1 MISNMV
7 RKKNPPLRNLVS
19 QGEGED
25 CQVPQ
30 PESAV
35 NQETLVNSGPSDPM
49 QEHNSQQDALESAN
63 KEEHC
68 LRVADVAGIKSDLK
82 SPALGEGNGFNY
94 KSHKK
99 GGNVPSFPQDE
110 VTDRNMPAL
119 SSQAASGACEACKS
133 PGRSEPDDGDGRSCN
148 VSGKLLELNHTAQAS
163 PKSGREKVQPPQGD
177 PADQP
182 PVTQGATPSE
192 NSQVLS
198 DGAVA
203 PDKSKADQLT
213 DNPEA
218 VPLTPELQ
226 DFKCNICGYGYYGN
240 DPTDLIKHF
249 RKYHL
254 GLHNRTRQDSDLDS
268 KILALHNMVQFSQSK
283 DFQKLSRNTGLLTG
297 MLQDLNAQRPA
308 LLNGT
313 YDIHVTLGG
322 MFIGIGRKTP
332 DCQGNTK
339 YFRCKFCNFTYM
351 GSSPGELE
359 QHFVSAH
366 PNKMKSAPSAVEPG
380 KDPCKSE
387 KNSGKG
393 SPATERHLPRP
404 SDTEDMG
411 KWQDKATIKAADDTP
426 IGYSVPI
433 KSMDSSKQNGMDS
446 TCYFWCRFCS
456 FSYES
461 SDTLKLADHYNKQH
475 RDNQRNSYFNRDFPD
490 KIGKQAHALHQNDSK
505 ERRLLPAN
513 KPDGEFSVKPEK
525 GSASAKKKDGG
536 KTAEEGMVT
545 SYNCQLCKFR
555 YSTNHGPDVITVGPL
570 LRHYHYIHNVHKCT
584 IKHCQYCPGG
594 LCGPEKHLGEI
605 TYPFACRKANCSH
618 CTQLLLHSSQGAT
631 GSARVRHQCD
641 LCPLVVHDVDVLLQH
656 YEAAHGSHY
665 PCRTELGGEGPATSE
680 EAEEH
685 CCTKCNFVTQVEEDI
700 FRHYRRAH
708 NCYKCRQCKWSAP
721 DTPALLEHF
730 NTAHC
735 GAPEPPSSGSP
746 SGGESPTTPSTGN
759 HNPGN
764 GEQEARH
771 RTPTP
776 SDSNNQPPPPAALS
790 EDKEGRGWLETCS
803 KEDTRKL
810 GELPKGSPYPG
821 QTGSAS
827 ISSSSSQESL
837 KNSRR
842 VAEEADGALP
852 VYGMQP
858 TDTKGFPG
866 GSQQLPGAGERD
878 KSRAL
883 TPQYP
888 TNSEL
893 NKAREESQT
902 LLRRRRGS
910 GVFCANCLTTKTSLW
925 RKNAN
930 GGYVCNACGLYQKL
944 HSTPRPLNIIKQS
957 NGEQIIR
964 RRTRKRLN
972 PEVLQTEQVN
982 KQQRVS
988 NDEQASDSSVERK
1001 VEEHPSDSQQ
1011 REQQP
1016 SNLSKLDLYGSVGK
1030 PHQGQPALVVGQVV
1044 DLHRRMQPLHIPV
1057 KSPQESSVDPGN
1069 CLPVSEGKGGSERG
1083 SPIEKYL
1090 RPTKHPN
1097 YSPPGSPIEK
1107 YQYPLFGFQFVHS
1120 DLQNEADWLRFWSK
1134 YKLSVAG
1141 NQHYHMPGLSN
1152 PCQNFVPYPAFN
1164 LPPTFSSLGSDNDI
1178 PLDLATK
1185 HSRSGPAANGAA
1197 KDKVNAPVT
1206 AAEESEENAVKTPD
1220 KVDRGTQDESL
1231 TKCVH
1236 CSILFMDEV
1245 MYALHM
1251 SCHGE
1256 GGPFQCSLCQHFCT
1270 DKYDFM
1276 THIQRGLHRN
1286 VQSDKKLQT

>member
-1 MISNMV
+1 MKQDMV

-30 PESAV
+30 AESAV
-35 NQETLVNSGPSDPM
+35 NQEAAVSSRPPDPM
-49 QEHNSQQDALESAN
+49 QEYNNKQNALESVN

-68 LRVADVAGIKSDLK
+68 LRVADVASIKSDLK

-110 VTDRNMPAL
+110 VTDRNMSAL
-119 SSQAASGACEACKS
+119 SFQAASGVCEACKS
-133 PGRSEPDDGDGRSCN
+133 PSRSEPDDDDGRSCN
-148 VSGKLLELNHTAQAS
+148 VSGNLSELKHPVQTS
-163 PKSGREKVQPPQGD
+163 PKSGRDEVQLLPCDPPHHETLT
-177 PADQP
+177 P
-182 PVTQGATPSE
+182 GAMPSE

-198 DGAVA
+198 DGAVVH
-203 PDKSKADQLT
+203 DKSKVEQLT
-213 DNPEA
+213 DNPDA
-218 VPLTPELQ
+218 TSLTPELQ

-254 GLHNRTRQDSDLDS
+254 GLHNRTRQDADLDT

-297 MLQDLNAQRPA
+297 MLQDLSVQRPA

-351 GSSPGELE
+351 GNSSSELE
-359 QHFVSAH
+359 QHFISAH
-366 PNKMKSAPSAVEPG
+366 PNKMKGVPSALESG
-380 KDPCKSE
+380 KDHNKSE
-387 KNSGKG
+387 KNASKS
-393 SPATERHLPRP
+393 SPSVERHLPRT
-404 SDTEDMG
+404 SDPEDIG
-411 KWQDKATIKAADDTP
+411 KWQDKCTIKTADDTS

-433 KSMDSSKQNGMDS
+433 KSVDCSKENGMDA

-456 FSYES
+456 YSCES
-461 SDTLKLADHYNKQH
+461 SDTLKLTDHYNKQH
-475 RDNQRNSYFNRDFPD
+475 RENQRNSYQ
-490 KIGKQAHALHQNDSK
+490 IGKQVPSLNQNDSSK
-505 ERRLLPAN
+505 ERRLLAAN
-513 KPDGEFSVKPEK
+513 KSDGDLTVKPEK
-525 GSASAKKKDGG
+525 GTISAKRKEAGVSS
-536 KTAEEGMVT
+536 TEESMVT

-555 YSTNHGPDVITVGPL
+555 YSTSHGPDVITVGPL
-570 LRHYHYIHNVHKCT
+570 LRHYHYLHNVHKCT

-605 TYPFACRKANCSH
+605 TYPFACRKTNCSH
-618 CTQLLLHSSQGAT
+618 CTLLLLHSTPGAG
-631 GSARVRHQCD
+631 GSARVKHQCD
-641 LCPLVVHDVDVLLQH
+641 QCPFTVQDVDVLLQH
-656 YEAAHGSHY
+656 YEAMHGGTQL
-665 PCRTELGGEGPATSE
+665 PDNAEDAQVASE
-680 EAEEH
+680 DSEEH
-685 CCTKCNFVTQVEEDI
+685 CCTKCSFVTQVEEEI

-708 NCYKCRQCKWSAP
+708 NSHKCRQCKWSAP
-721 DTPALLEHF
+721 DTQALLDHF

-735 GAPEPPSSGSP
+735 GAQEAVNSRSP
-746 SGGESPTTPSTGN
+746 SGGESPPTPGTSN

-764 GEQEARH
+764 GEQEVRY

-776 SDSNNQPPPPAALS
+776 SDSSSSSSSSCNSSGGQPPAAPP
-790 EDKEGRGWLETCS
+790 EDKEGRGWPETG
-803 KEDTRKL
+803 KEDVKKL
-810 GELPKGSPYPG
+810 GERSKGSPYPG
-821 QTGSAS
+821 QPGSG
-827 ISSSSSQESL
+827 QESQ
-837 KNSRR
+837 KSSHR
-842 VAEEADGALP
+842 VAEEADGSLS
-852 VYGMQP
+852 VFGMQP
-858 TDTKGFPG
+858 PDTKGFPG
-866 GSQQLPGAGERD
+866 GVQQQLPGGGERD
-878 KSRAL
+878 KPRVL

-893 NKAREESQT
+893 SKAREESQT

-988 NDEQASDSSVERK
+988 NEEQVSDSSLDRK
-1001 VEEHPSDSQQ
+1001 VEEHPSDSQH
-1011 REQQP
+1011 REQQQ
-1016 SNLSKLDLYGSVGK
+1016 SNLSKLDLYGSVSK
-1030 PHQGQPALVVGQVV
+1030 PHQGQPALVVGQTV
-1044 DLHRRMQPLHIPV
+1044 DLHRRMQPLHIQV

-1069 CLPVSEGKGGSERG
+1069 CLPVPEGKGNSERG

-1141 NQHYHMPGLSN
+1141 NQHYHVPGISN
-1152 PCQNFVPYPAFN
+1152 PCQNFVPYTAFN

-1185 HSRSGPAANGAA
+1185 HSRSGPTANGTT
-1197 KDKVNAPVT
+1197 KEKVNASMSTV
-1206 AAEESEENAVKTPD
+1206 EESVENVVKTPE

-1256 GGPFQCSLCQHFCT
+1256 SGPFQCSLCQHFCT

-1286 VQSDKKLQT
+1286 MQSDKKLQT

>member
-1 MISNMV
+1 MV

-25 CQVPQ
+25 CQTRQ

-35 NQETLVNSGPSDPM
+35 NQEAAVNSGPPDPM
-49 QEHNSQQDALESAN
+49 QEHNNQQDALESVN
-63 KEEHC
+63 KEGHC

-110 VTDRNMPAL
+110 VTDRNMSAL
-119 SSQAASGACEACKS
+119 SSQAASGVCEACKS
-133 PGRSEPDDGDGRSCN
+133 PSRSEPDDGDGRSCN
-148 VSGKLLELNHTAQAS
+148 VSGNLSELNHTAQTS
-163 PKSGREKVQPPQGD
+163 PKSGREKVQVLQCDPPD
-177 PADQP
+177 HHTLTP
-182 PVTQGATPSE
+182 GATPSE

-203 PDKSKADQLT
+203 LDKSKAEQLT
-213 DNPEA
+213 DNPDA
-218 VPLTPELQ
+218 APLTPELQ

-254 GLHNRTRQDSDLDS
+254 GLHNRTRQDADLDT

-283 DFQKLSRNTGLLTG
+283 DFQKLSRSTGLLTG

-351 GSSPGELE
+351 GSSSSELE

-366 PNKMKSAPSAVEPG
+366 PNKMKSVPSALESG
-380 KDPCKSE
+380 KDPNKSE
-387 KNSGKG
+387 KNASKG
-393 SPATERHLPRP
+393 SPTAERHLPRP
-404 SDTEDMG
+404 SDPEDIG
-411 KWQDKATIKAADDTP
+411 KWQDKSTIKAADDTP

-433 KSMDSSKQNGMDS
+433 KSTDTSKQNGLDS

-456 FSYES
+456 FSCES
-461 SDTLKLADHYNKQH
+461 SDTLKLTDHYNKQH
-475 RDNQRNSYFNRDFPD
+475 RENQRNSYFHRDFPD
-490 KIGKQAHALHQNDSK
+490 KIGKQVAALNQNDSSK
-505 ERRLLPAN
+505 ERRLPAAN
-513 KPDGEFSVKPEK
+513 KSDGEFSVKAEK
-525 GSASAKKKDGG
+525 GNASAKKKDAT
-536 KTAEEGMVT
+536 KSAEESMVT
-545 SYNCQLCKFR
+545 SYNCQLCRFR
-555 YSTNHGPDVITVGPL
+555 YSTSHGPDVITVGPL

-605 TYPFACRKANCSH
+605 TYPFACRKTNCSH
-618 CTQLLLHSSQGAT
+618 CTLLLLHLSQGAG
-631 GSARVRHQCD
+631 GSARVKHQCD
-641 LCPLVVHDVDVLLQH
+641 QCSFTVQDVDVLLQH
-656 YEAAHGSHY
+656 YETMHGSHN
-665 PCRTELGGEGPATSE
+665 PGKAEDGQQGGDGQVTSE

-685 CCTKCNFVTQVEEDI
+685 CCTKCSFVTQVEEEI

-721 DTPALLEHF
+721 DTQALLEHF

-735 GAPEPPSSGSP
+735 GAQEPVGSGSP
-746 SGGESPTTPSTGN
+746 SGGESPPTPGTSN

-764 GEQEARH
+764 GEQEVRH

-776 SDSNNQPPPPAALS
+776 SDSSGSQPPPPAEPRP
-790 EDKEGRGWLETCS
+790 EDKEGRGWLETC
-803 KEDTRKL
+803 KEEARKL
-810 GELPKGSPYPG
+810 GELPKGSPYQGQPG
-821 QTGSAS
+821 PA
-827 ISSSSSQESL
+827 SSSQENHKS
-837 KNSRR
+837 SRR

-858 TDTKGFPG
+858 TDSKGFAG
-866 GSQQLPGAGERD
+866 GVQQQLPGAGERD

-988 NDEQASDSSVERK
+988 NEEQLNDSSLDRK
-1001 VEEHPSDSQQ
+1001 VEEHPSEGQH
-1011 REQQP
+1011 REQQQ
-1016 SNLSKLDLYGSVGK
+1016 SNLSKLDLYGSVSK
-1030 PHQGQPALVVGQVV
+1030 PHQGQPTLVVGQTV
-1044 DLHRRMQPLHIPV
+1044 DLHRRMQPLHIQV

-1069 CLPVSEGKGGSERG
+1069 CLPVSEGKGSSERG

-1185 HSRSGPAANGAA
+1185 HSRSGPTANGAT
-1197 KDKVNAPVT
+1197 KDKVNASVT
-1206 AAEESEENAVKTPD
+1206 TVEESVENVVKTPD

-1256 GGPFQCSLCQHFCT
+1256 SGPFQCSLCQHFCT

>member
-1 MISNMV
+1 MV

-19 QGEGED
+19 QGESENS
-25 CQVPQ
+25 QVSKA
-30 PESAV
+30 ESAV
-35 NQETLVNSGPSDPM
+35 IQEATASSGPPAPM
-49 QEHNSQQDALESAN
+49 QQHSSQQDALESAN

-82 SPALGEGNGFNY
+82 RPAPAEGNGFHY
-94 KSHKK
+94 ESHKK
-99 GGNVPSFPQDE
+99 GGNVPSFPQVE
-110 VTDRNMPAL
+110 VTDRNMSAL
-119 SSQAASGACEACKS
+119 SSQPAARAAEAWKS
-133 PGRSEPDDGDGRSCN
+133 PCRSEPDDGDARSCS
-148 VSGKLLELNHTAQAS
+148 VSASLSEFNHRAQSS
-163 PKSGREKVQPPQGD
+163 PKSGRERAPPLEGV
-177 PADQP
+177 P
-182 PVTQGATPSE
+182 PEEQAPSPGSVPSE

-198 DGAVA
+198 DASVEQ
-203 PDKSKADQLT
+203 SKAEMLS
-213 DNPEA
+213 DNPDPA
-218 VPLTPELQ
+218 PLTPELQ

-254 GLHNRTRQDSDLDS
+254 GLHNRTRQDADLDT

-283 DFQKLSRNTGLLTG
+283 DFQKLSRNAGLLTG
-297 MLQDLNAQRPA
+297 MLQDLSTPRPA
-308 LLNGT
+308 MLNGT
-313 YDIHVTLGG
+313 YDVHVTLGG

-351 GSSPGELE
+351 GSSSTELE
-359 QHFVSAH
+359 KHFMSAH
-366 PNKMKSAPSAVEPG
+366 PNKVKSVPSALESG
-380 KDPCKSE
+380 KDAIRPERNAS
-387 KNSGKG
+387 KG
-393 SPATERHLPRP
+393 TPPTERHLPRTAEP
-404 SDTEDMG
+404 EDAG
-411 KWQDKATIKAADDTP
+411 KWQDKATIKATDDTP

-433 KSMDSSKQNGMDS
+433 KSVDTSKQNGLDA

-456 FSYES
+456 FSCES
-461 SDTLKLADHYNKQH
+461 SDTLKLTDHYNKQH
-475 RDNQRNSYFNRDFPD
+475 GEDQRSSYFQRDFQQGATLSA
-490 KIGKQAHALHQNDSK
+490 KDSPK
-505 ERRLLPAN
+505 ERQPVGGN
-513 KPDGEFSVKPEK
+513 QSDGELPVKAEK
-525 GSASAKKKDGG
+525 GSSSSARKQEASQA
-536 KTAEEGMVT
+536 AEESMVT

-555 YSTNHGPDVITVGPL
+555 
-570 LRHYHYIHNVHKCT
+570 
-584 IKHCQYCPGG
+584 
-594 LCGPEKHLGEI
+594 
-605 TYPFACRKANCSH
+605 
-618 CTQLLLHSSQGAT
+618 
-631 GSARVRHQCD
+631 RV
-641 LCPLVVHDVDVLLQH
+641 
-656 YEAAHGSHY
+656 
-665 PCRTELGGEGPATSE
+665 
-680 EAEEH
+680 
-685 CCTKCNFVTQVEEDI
+685 
-700 FRHYRRAH
+700 H

-721 DTPALLEHF
+721 GTQALLEHF

-735 GAPEPPSSGSP
+735 ALPELASSSST
-746 SGGESPTTPSTGN
+746 SGGESPPPAAPATPTAGTSN
-759 HNPGN
+759 QHNSLS
-764 GEQEARH
+764 GEQEMRH

-776 SDSNNQPPPPAALS
+776 SDSSSSSSSHPPPATAAA
-790 EDKEGRGWLETCS
+790 EDKEGRGWPDTS
-803 KEDTRKL
+803 REDSRKAA
-810 GELPKGSPYPG
+810 GELHKGSPYPAAQAALG
-821 QTGSAS
+821 LLTAS
-827 ISSSSSQESL
+827 PGGSSQESH

-842 VAEEADGALP
+842 AAEEADAGRP
-852 VYGMQP
+852 VYGMQAADP
-858 TDTKGFPG
+858 KGFPAG
-866 GSQQLPGAGERD
+866 MQQLPGGGERD
-878 KSRAL
+878 KPRAL

-888 TNSEL
+888 TSSEL

-972 PEVLQTEQVN
+972 PEVLQPEQVN
-982 KQQRVS
+982 KQQRVG
-988 NDEQASDSSVERK
+988 NEEQLNDSSLERK
-1001 VEEHPSDSQQ
+1001 SEEHSADSQH
-1011 REQQP
+1011 REQP
-1016 SNLSKLDLYGSVGK
+1016 NLSKLDLYGSVNK
-1030 PHQGQPALVVGQVV
+1030 SHQSQPTLVVGQTV
-1044 DLHRRMQPLHIPV
+1044 DLHRRMQPLQVQV
-1057 KSPQESSVDPGN
+1057 KSPQESSAEPGN
-1069 CLPVSEGKGGSERG
+1069 CLPVAEGKGSSERG

-1141 NQHYHMPGLSN
+1141 NPHYHVSGLPN

-1164 LPPTFSSLGSDNDI
+1164 LPPTFSSIGSDNDI

-1185 HSRSGPAANGAA
+1185 HSRSGPAANDAA
-1197 KDKVNAPVT
+1197 KDKVNASVT
-1206 AAEESEENAVKTPD
+1206 TAEESVENVVKSPD

-1256 GGPFQCSLCQHFCT
+1256 SGPFQCSICQHFCT

-1286 VQSDKKLQT
+1286 VQSDKNCKPKE